1 MGGYRHRGALRQPSC
16 HAEQLK
22 IRRSL
27 AVRMFV
33 TLTGSKNSRAP
44 VIGLLTNSPYFMM
57 TETYGKASLS
67 ALIANA
73 PFQPGSFWK
82 RANGLK
88 STVEPRVTYPE
99 RRLFGRAAR
108 SLF

>member
-1 MGGYRHRGALRQPSC
+1 MGGHRHRGALRQPSC

-22 IRRSL
+22 IRRCFGGADVCHADRL
-27 AVRMFV
+27 KRE
-33 TLTGSKNSRAP
+33 LRAP

-82 RANGLK
+82 RAL
-88 STVEPRVTYPE
+88 
-99 RRLFGRAAR
+99 A
-108 SLF
+108 